1 MLDRSSPAPI
11 PVAPAL
17 GTWSVAWI
25 LGALVVTPLLV
36 MAAGGSVGDDLTI
49 AQLTVATFGA
59 WTVFVAALVLA
70 SRRFGTGRPLV
81 DLGWSFRP
89 VDLVGIPLGVA
100 TQFLL
105 IPLLYLPLRELWP
118 DTFDPD
124 RLEERARELADKAG
138 GFDTVLLVVVVV
150 VGAPLIEEFVYRGLL
165 QRSLSVTVGASAGLL
180 LTSILFSLIHF
191 SPIEYPG
198 LLVAG
203 LVFGACVTLTGRLG
217 PAIVTHAAFNAA
229 GLVTV
234 LWL

>member
-1 MLDRSSPAPI
+1 
-11 PVAPAL
+11 
-17 GTWSVAWI
+17 
-25 LGALVVTPLLV
+25 

>member
-1 MLDRSSPAPI
+1 MKEAEARPGRAVRGAWL
-11 PVAPAL
+11 AL
-17 GTWSVAWI
+17 
-25 LGALVVTPLLV
+25 LALLLV
-36 MAAGGSVGDDLTI
+36 LPWLGFGDYPLHLMVVALIWSYIYTSWAIMGRLGMVSFGHGAFMGIGAYSV
-49 AQLTVATFGA
+49 
-59 WTVFVAALVLA
+59 VLLWNLH
-70 SRRFGTGRPLV
+70 GITPWL
-81 DLGWSFRP
+81 
-89 VDLVGIPLGVA
+89 GIPLGVA

-150 VGAPLIEEFVYRGLL
+150 VGAPLIEELVYRGLL
-165 QRSLSVTVGASAGLL
+165 QRSLSVTVGASSGLL